1 MKAKIF
7 NTSANAAKSISDV
20 GTALGIPQP
29 GTDKYADVM
38 EIINPESSY
47 EGKFTFPI
55 LTEGTWKCDQLFTP
69 SDLVDWDDDW
79 FYSGEPPE

>member
-7 NTSANAAKSISDV
+7 NTSPAAVTSIATIED
-20 GTALGIPQP
+20 ALGIPQP
-29 GTDKYADVM
+29 GTAKYADVM

-55 LTEGTWKCDQLFTP
+55 FTRGTWKCDQLFDP

-79 FYSGEPPE
+79 FNSGEPPE

>member
-7 NTSANAAKSISDV
+7 NTSAAAATSISGV
-20 GTALGIPQP
+20 ESALGIPQP

-38 EIINPESSY
+38 EIINPDSSY

-55 LTEGTWKCDQLFTP
+55 LTRGTWKCDQLFEP

-79 FYSGEPPE
+79 FIPE